1 MTHLV
6 KSLALCQRNVQS
18 VFSFIFQNS
27 SGENLNYYG
36 QHMSHHSE
44 LNQMSHRR
52 SLSDD
57 EDDDEDGDHGG
68 IHYSPSRE
76 QNDYSM
82 NHHHES
88 SDREYR
94 REYHHVGDGSRG
106 DESYQIVPERSVQG
120 HSSGNNSP
128 VYHHDDSHLH
138 DRLGL

>member
-1 MTHLV
+1 
-6 KSLALCQRNVQS
+6 
-18 VFSFIFQNS
+18 
-27 SGENLNYYG
+27 
-36 QHMSHHSE
+36 MSHHSE

-57 EDDDEDGDHGG
+57 EDDDEDDHAGV
-68 IHYSPSRE
+68 HYSPTRE

-82 NHHHES
+82 NHHHDS